1 MTAFLRQSVLAAV
14 LGTGLAGCGDPIST
28 ATVPTGVLSLFTRS
42 ESGTHVA
49 RPQAVFALAG
59 TAPTGDSRSTVDTCQ
74 LGDFFPPGAIPG
86 LEQLDAGDSI
96 VFTAAADTRILRP
109 ANQFGIVVY
118 LAEPAELD
126 FVPGTAVSFSIPG
139 APAGF
144 PAAEISSLTPPAL
157 TSLTP
162 ISTRPSL
169 ADTLTVTWEPAGD
182 DSSRFEV
189 LLLYATP
196 GAADF
201 DQQLVCDWRDDGT
214 ASIQPEL
221 LGGWA
226 ASEVQRIEV
235 TRYRTQ
241 RQLIGDA
248 VLFLLA
254 TFDTVPS
261 VAP

>member
-1 MTAFLRQSVLAAV
+1 MTPRLRRSVLAAV
-14 LGTGLAGCGDPIST
+14 LATGVAGCGDPLST
-28 ATVPTGVLSLFTRS
+28 ETVPTGVLSLFTRS
-42 ESGTHVA
+42 ESGTYVA

-59 TAPTGDSRSTVDTCQ
+59 TAPIADSRLTVDTCQ
-74 LGDFFPPGAIPG
+74 LGDYVPGGAIPG
-86 LEQLDAGDSI
+86 LEQMDAGDSI
-96 VFTAAADTRILRP
+96 VFTAEADTRILRP
-109 ANQFGIVVY
+109 SSQFGIVVY
-118 LAEPAELD
+118 AADPAELD

-139 APAGF
+139 APGGF
-144 PAAEISSLTPPAL
+144 PAAEISSLSPPAL

-169 ADTLTVTWEPAGD
+169 ADTLAITWEPLGD

-196 GAADF
+196 GAVDF
-201 DQQLVCDWRDDGT
+201 NQQLVCDWRDDGT
-214 ASIQPEL
+214 GFIRPEL

-241 RQLIGDA
+241 RQTIGDA

-254 TFDTVPS
+254 TFDSVPS